1 MPDGVLTDEMIATSL
16 RGRSLVVEH
25 PVRDAKIV
33 LLQKL
38 QMKLFI
44 WPLKIKFHSYL
55 GFMILF

>member
-1 MPDGVLTDEMIATSL
+1 MPDGVLTNEMIAASL

-44 WPLKIKFHSYL
+44 
-55 GFMILF
+55 